1 MADPESNAAHFS
13 STDHESNGF
22 FDSAEDPTAKTD
34 TLRSEVVDASN
45 ADNSTPAKPTDGSPA
60 TQEPHQGSTPN
71 GHAAQDSLQ
80 HNGHEV
86 SADLEESSADSATGS
101 PQEPEEEPWKKRLYF
116 VRVPKFPEDNQYAV
130 KVLQE
135 EIDVYKSQ
143 VQLLNESVNIVRM
156 QRDSAKES
164 VADAKESMNAATNAF
179 QAKHREVEPLQTG
192 KKNQND
198 LQRNVQA
205 EYRDLEVRSEQ
216 ELDAK
221 IRDME
226 NHMAHESIPIAQ
238 ERQMVKHIKKLRDS
252 RQRVRQYEHMYA
264 GIETARAA
272 VRSGQGELK
281 ELLQERQVLFEDK
294 QLQQTIFNKHRDEL
308 RSLNDK
314 INEIMD
320 ERARV
325 KEQQDG
331 AYHRLQALKQQSKG
345 KKDAYYQNRRFSQ
358 EVRKLIKEGK
368 LEEARQMCEEQ
379 TNAALGHLQS
389 DPEWRQEY
397 LDLWLHQRAPPYRIT
412 FDEYD
417 SDEIPLKDGQQ
428 GSVGKGKAGKANRA
442 ALPSTPALT
451 GKERAQAIID
461 AAFAEVKQDMA
472 RKANAGAAGEAVPG
486 SEPVL
491 PAALPSALPQPSL
504 GEKVASKAGRGSK
517 VAAKPAKAVELP
529 PEVFQRD
536 EPFVLPSAVSK
547 VEAAPKDKSAAE
559 AAAAAAR
566 EQQARAQVENQRRK
580 DKAAE
585 RKHKANQKRKAHEAE
600 RKAQEA
606 AAKAEAAAQQQ
617 KFDSDESTDP
627 DTHGRQAAGTTSNA
641 DTAPS
646 ASLSSAAAAAAEKL
660 PAAVKEAPA
669 RVSKAANKAANQAA
683 KKSEALKRRVEA
695 PKARSNPKKKS
706 WQAYGRQL
714 SKTVVQWSE
723 GHKAELG
730 LIGVVALMLGM
741 VYFLYNKSASTK
753 LTAS

>member
-1 MADPESNAAHFS
+1 MADPESSTAHFS
-13 STDHESNGF
+13 SADHEANGF
-22 FDSAEDPTAKTD
+22 FESAEDPTAKAD
-34 TLRSEVVDASN
+34 SLKPEVMDASD
-45 ADNSTPAKPTDGSPA
+45 ADNSALAKPTVSSPA
-60 TQEPHQGSTPN
+60 TQEPRHGSTPN

-80 HNGHEV
+80 QNGHEV
-86 SADLEESSADSATGS
+86 SADLEESPADSATGS
-101 PQEPEEEPWKKRLYF
+101 PQQPEEEPWKKRLYF

-226 NHMAHESIPIAQ
+226 NHMAHESIPISQ

-264 GIETARAA
+264 GIENARAA

-331 AYHRLQALKQQSKG
+331 AYHRMQALKQQSKG
-345 KKDAYYQNRRFSQ
+345 KKDSYYQNRRFSQ

-397 LDLWLHQRAPPYRIT
+397 LELWLHQRAPPYRIT

-417 SDEIPLKDGQQ
+417 FDEIPTKDGQQ
-428 GSVGKGKAGKANRA
+428 GSVGKAKAGKGK
-442 ALPSTPALT
+442 ALPPTPALT

-472 RKANAGAAGEAVPG
+472 RKANAGAAGESVPG

-491 PAALPSALPQPSL
+491 PPALPSALPQPSL
-504 GEKVASKAGRGSK
+504 GEKVGSKGGRGSK
-517 VAAKPAKAVELP
+517 GAAKPAKAVELP
-529 PEVFQRD
+529 PQIFQRD
-536 EPFVLPSAVSK
+536 EPFVLPPAVSK

-559 AAAAAAR
+559 GAAAAAR
-566 EQQARAQVENQRRK
+566 EQQVRAQQENQRRK

-585 RKHKANQKRKAHEAE
+585 RKQKANQKRKAHEAE

-617 KFDSDESTDP
+617 KPDSDESTDP
-627 DTHGRQAAGTTSNA
+627 DAQGRQAAGTTSSA
-641 DTAPS
+641 GAAPS
-646 ASLSSAAAAAAEKL
+646 ATMSSAAAAAADKL

-669 RVSKAANKAANQAA
+669 RGTSGEKTRFVENLAEMVSCQVNAF
-683 KKSEALKRRVEA
+683 SLRDRRSI
-695 PKARSNPKKKS
+695 RM
-706 WQAYGRQL
+706 L
-714 SKTVVQWSE
+714 CT
-723 GHKAELG
+723 
-730 LIGVVALMLGM
+730 VAL
-741 VYFLYNKSASTK
+741 
-753 LTAS
+753 